1 MKNTFENLTKKA
13 IDNIDS
19 DRKVTEDLLT
29 DLPSQINNGDYTH
42 VEVGTIAAKLV
53 ETLQRSNEQ
62 LVKIASMMAKQQ
74 SYQEDVSLSDEET
87 DNIFEII
94 QGEKANG

>member
-1 MKNTFENLTKKA
+1 MASVNKTIEESLQ
-13 IDNIDS
+13 NIQD
-19 DRKVTEDLLT
+19 DRKLTLDLLKE
-29 DLPSQINNGDYTH
+29 LRAEINSGETNHGRYG
-42 VEVGTIAAKLV
+42 VIAAKYV

-74 SYQEDVSLSDEET
+74 SYQEDLSLSDEET